1 MKKVFLMLIIGVVLA
16 FSANAQTRKSEQ
28 SKAWKKFQTAIA
40 KNDRSAVAAMLK
52 YPFEGSILNSGI
64 NYTLSSKADFIKNYP
79 GIFTASR
86 RKIIARAK
94 YEPIPDEDEFNVE
107 MNDEESGMHVFR
119 FRKIGAAYFLVGTI
133 GVG

>member
-1 MKKVFLMLIIGVVLA
+1 MKKVFLVLLISVFAVGA
-16 FSANAQTRKSEQ
+16 THAQSRKSEQ

-40 KNDRSAVAAMLK
+40 RNDKAAVAAMLK
-52 YPFEGSILNSGI
+52 YPLEGSILNSDI
-64 NYTLSSKADFIKNYP
+64 NYTLSSKADFIKNYAR
-79 GIFTASR
+79 IFTASR

-107 MNDEESGMHVFR
+107 INDETSGMHVFR